1 MKNLILVGV
10 IAACVNAFATPATPG
25 NATPGNATPGN
36 ATPGNATPGSATPGN
51 ATPGPATAGPAT
63 AGSGFPGD
71 MGRPFNG
78 LPFPPGPLPPRPP
91 ERALPRAPSIDLA
104 LEAAKAIVAACKGY
118 RVGVSVID
126 SAGTPKLYY
135 IPDGTDGSH
144 AYTGFRK
151 AYTALTFK
159 MPTSRGG
166 ALTKTDPN
174 LAGKIK
180 EDTNLLTFA
189 GGLPLMAGAEV
200 IGAIGVS
207 GAEPSAK
214 DEECGL
220 VGVDKIK
227 DRLR

>member
-1 MKNLILVGV
+1 MKFAIAVGLIAVCAS
-10 IAACVNAFATPATPG
+10 AAAAPPT
-25 NATPGNATPGN
+25 
-36 ATPGNATPGSATPGN
+36 
-51 ATPGPATAGPAT
+51 
-63 AGSGFPGD
+63 SGFPGD
-71 MGRPFNG
+71 MGRPFDG

-91 ERALPRAPSIDLA
+91 ERAIPRGPSLDLA
-104 LEAAKAIVAACKGY
+104 VEAAKAIVEACKGY
-118 RVGVSVID
+118 HVGVSVID

-159 MPTSRGG
+159 MPTSQVGP
-166 ALTKTDPN
+166 LTKTDP
-174 LAGKIK
+174 AVAAKVK
-180 EDTNLLTFA
+180 ADTNLLTFA
-189 GGLPLMAGAEV
+189 GGMPLTAGDQI

-220 VGVDKIK
+220 VGINKIK
-227 DRLR
+227 DRLK

>member
-1 MKNLILVGV
+1 MKNLIVVLSL
-10 IAACVNAFATPATPG
+10 IAVCVSTRATPAATGSTTTGSPTP
-25 NATPGNATPGN
+25 
-36 ATPGNATPGSATPGN
+36 
-51 ATPGPATAGPAT
+51 
-63 AGSGFPGD
+63 GSGFPGD

-91 ERALPRAPSIDLA
+91 ERPLPTAPSIDLA

-118 RVGVSVID
+118 HVGVSVID

-151 AYTALTFK
+151 AYTALIFK
-159 MPTSRGG
+159 MPTSQVG
-166 ALTKTDPN
+166 ALTKTDPGVV
-174 LAGKIK
+174 AKIK
-180 EDTNLLTFA
+180 ADPNLLTFA
-189 GGLPLMAGAEV
+189 GGLPLTAGGEV

-207 GAEPSAK
+207 GAEPSSK

-220 VGVDKIK
+220 VGLNKIK
-227 DRLR
+227 DRLK

>member
-1 MKNLILVGV
+1 VKSFIVTCALIG
-10 IAACVNAFATPATPG
+10 ACAWVSVRASEAPAT
-25 NATPGNATPGN
+25 T
-36 ATPGNATPGSATPGN
+36 GS
-51 ATPGPATAGPAT
+51 GPLS
-63 AGSGFPGD
+63 SGFPGD

-78 LPFPPGPLPPRPP
+78 LPLPPGPLPPRPP
-91 ERALPRAPSIDLA
+91 DRPLPRAPSIDLA

-118 RVGVSVID
+118 HVGISVID
-126 SAGTPKLYY
+126 SSGTPKLYY

-159 MPTSRGG
+159 MPTSQVG
-166 ALTKTDPN
+166 ALTKTDPSVV
-174 LAGKIK
+174 AKIK
-180 EDTNLLTFA
+180 SDTNLLTFA
-189 GGLPLMAGAEV
+189 GGLPLTAGGEV

-220 VGVDKIK
+220 VGIAKIK
-227 DRLR
+227 DRLK